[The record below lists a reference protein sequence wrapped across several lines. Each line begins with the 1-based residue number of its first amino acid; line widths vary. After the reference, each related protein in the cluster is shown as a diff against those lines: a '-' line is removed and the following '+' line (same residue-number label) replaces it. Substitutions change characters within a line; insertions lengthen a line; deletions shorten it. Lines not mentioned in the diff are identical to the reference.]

1 MRIEIDGLR
10 SDEHLELASYD
21 DDYVVIRIGDTSTR
35 VNVVDLYR
43 ALNALAP
50 LRVGDDASVQIP

>member
-1 MRIEIDGLR
+1 MRIEIDGLF
-10 SDEHLELASYD
+10 SDEPLELASYD

-50 LRVGDDASVQIP
+50 LRVGDDASVQMP